1 MAPPKIANGWLV
13 SLEALAQRRGGD
25 DPRMVGGKA
34 ARLAW
39 LVRHGFDVPDAVVLP
54 AAAFAQAIRELPAGC
69 EPRALLRAATGKAG
83 YLRAAEARQLIL
95 DAPLPRGLDEDLA
108 VAWDQLGASSPWG
121 LAVRSSATC
130 EDGALVSMA
139 GLAESVLGV
148 RGGDGLAAA
157 VRQVWAS
164 IASGRA
170 LAYLAAHGVRDVGMA
185 LVIQRMVEARAAGV
199 MFTRAPGAHVASDDR
214 IINVGLGLGAP
225 VVNGVATPDVL
236 RVDAGGQVVDSIIAH
251 KAQATVVR
259 DGRIQEVDV
268 AQPEAP
274 ALDPERVAQ
283 LARIAARLEKLERGP
298 WDVEFA
304 VDDARTWIVQA
315 RPATGLGFP
324 DGGGEDTVW
333 SNVNVGEA
341 LPGVATPFTWSV
353 AGAFSEAGFRRAF
366 AALGCRVPKH
376 ARLVANVH
384 GRFYLNLTQF
394 MRIAAQVPFLDPR
407 TLVELGGGWGGDE
420 VAQQVEDVSR
430 RGFYA
435 RLPLTASRLLRE
447 QLRLD
452 EDVGAFEAFAEK
464 QWRAQSALDLA
475 ILPDEGVARRLR
487 DIQALLERTGTVM
500 LTTASSTLG
509 AHLALRTVLRRV
521 APGDADGLVQ
531 SLTSGIRDLES
542 ARPGMG
548 IMHVAS
554 LARREPEACAVIERE
569 TTTGLDAVPEGPTR
583 RALQSFIELYG
594 DRAVR
599 EAELSTPRWKEDPRP
614 VLRMLRAALRTDT
627 ERAEGT
633 LARAKA
639 QADAEMAKLVPM
651 LNFVEQTLIRHLV
664 VRAQRAAR
672 SRERMRAW
680 VTRVLGMLREAALDA
695 DRRLLRRDAE
705 LAADWKGLVDAGSP
719 LTGVRSVFFLTI
731 DEVVGALRAART
743 DLAPL
748 VRSRRAEL
756 ARDRARPDPP
766 ATFVGVPPPVV
777 MPPSGGQEMRGLAAS
792 PGVVEGRAR
801 VLVREDEM
809 DALQPGEILVVHTTD
824 VGWTPLFLVAA
835 GVVTE
840 LGGPLSHAAVV
851 AREFGVPSVVNVV
864 GATRAIRTGDLLRV
878 DGDRGLVSLITR
890 PTAPVAS

>member
-1 MAPPKIANGWLV
+1 MSAWLV
-13 SLEALAQRRGGD
+13 PLESLAHRRGGD
-25 DPRMVGGKA
+25 DPRAVGGKA

-54 AAAFAQAIRELPAGC
+54 AEAFAHAVRELPPGC
-69 EPRALLRAATGKAG
+69 EPRALLRAASGRAG
-83 YLRAAEARQLIL
+83 YVRAAEARQQLL
-95 DAPLPRGLDEDLA
+95 SAPLPKGLDDELRTLWQE
-108 VAWDQLGASSPWG
+108 VGPRSPWG

-148 RGGDGLAAA
+148 SGEEALADAI
-157 VRQVWAS
+157 RRVWAS

-185 LVIQRMVEARAAGV
+185 LVVQRVVEAQAGGV
-199 MFTRAPGAHVASDDR
+199 MFTRAPDAHARGGADER
-214 IINVGLGLGAP
+214 IVNVGFGLCAP
-225 VVNGVATPDVL
+225 VVNGVTTPDVL
-236 RVDAGGQVVDSIIAH
+236 RLDARGRLVDAIVAH
-251 KAQATVVR
+251 KERAMVVR
-259 DGRIQEVDV
+259 DGTVAEVAV
-268 AQPEAP
+268 ADPDRA
-274 ALDPERVAQ
+274 ALGRDRVAE
-283 LARIAARLEKLERGP
+283 LAAIAARLEKLEP
-298 WDVEFA
+298 VAWDVEFA
-304 VDDARTWIVQA
+304 CDAERTWVVQA
-315 RPATGLGFP
+315 RPATGHGFP
-324 DGGGEDTVW
+324 EGGDGETVW

-366 AALGCRVPKH
+366 AALGCRVPRH
-376 ARLVANVH
+376 ARLVGNVH

-420 VAQQVEDVSR
+420 LATQVEDVSR

-435 RLPLTASRLLRE
+435 RLPMTASRLVRE

-452 EDVGAFEAFAEK
+452 EDVKEFEAFAEK

-475 ILPDEGVARRLR
+475 ILPDDGVARRLR
-487 DIQALLERTGTVM
+487 DIQSLLERTGTVM
-500 LTTASSTLG
+500 LTCASSTLG
-509 AHLALRTVLRRV
+509 THLALKTVLERV
-521 APGDADGLVQ
+521 APLDADRLAQ

-542 ARPGMG
+542 ARPGIG
-548 IMHVAS
+548 IMHVAE
-554 LARREPEACAVIERE
+554 LARREPDARVAIERE
-569 TTTGLDAVPEGPTR
+569 STTGLDAIPEGPTR
-583 RALQSFIELYG
+583 RALQSFLELYG

-599 EAELSTPRWKEDPRP
+599 EAELSTPRWKEDARP

-627 ERAEGT
+627 MRVEGT

-639 QADAEMAKLVPM
+639 QADGEMTRLVPK
-651 LNFVEQTLIRHLV
+651 LNVIEQTIIRHLV
-664 VRAQRAAR
+664 AR
-672 SRERMRAW
+672 SQRSARLRERMRAW

-705 LAADWKGLVDAGSP
+705 LEADWRAIVESGSP
-719 LTGVRSVFFLTI
+719 LASVRSVFFLTI
-731 DEVVGALRAART
+731 DEVVGALRASRA
-743 DLAPL
+743 DLTPL

-756 ARDRARPDPP
+756 ARDQARPDPP

-777 MPPSGGQEMRGLAAS
+777 LPPSGGDVLRGLPAS
-792 PGVVEGRAR
+792 AGVVEGRAR
-801 VLVREDEM
+801 VLFREDEM

-864 GATRAIRTGDLLRV
+864 GATRAIRTGDVLRV
-878 DGDRGLVSLITR
+878 DGDRGSVERIR
-890 PTAPVAS
+890 